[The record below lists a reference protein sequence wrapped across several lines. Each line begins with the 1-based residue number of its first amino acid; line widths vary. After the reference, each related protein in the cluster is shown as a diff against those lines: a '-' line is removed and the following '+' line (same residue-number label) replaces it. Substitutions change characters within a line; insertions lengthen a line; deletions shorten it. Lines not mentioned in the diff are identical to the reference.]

1 MYEGEFAELYDQFYE
16 ARGKDYA
23 AEASAVAN
31 LVRSRA
37 PHASSLLDVACGTGS
52 HLQPFSQEFARVEGL
67 ELSPAMIEVAA
78 RRHPQLAVSQGDM
91 RSIDLPRRF
100 DAVTC
105 MFSSIGH
112 MADVEE
118 LDSAVDSFARHLTPG
133 GVVVVEPWWFP
144 PTFLSGYVAADV
156 VSAGERTISRVSHSV
171 REGRVTRLDIHWLVA
186 EPATGVRHE
195 TEQYEITLFER
206 HEYEEA
212 FGRAGLDVEYL
223 EAGPSGRGLFIGKH
237 RA

>member
-23 AEASAVAN
+23 AEAAAVAD
-31 LVRSRA
+31 LVRARA
-37 PHASSLLDVACGTGS
+37 PQAESLLDVACGTGS
-52 HLQPFSQEFARVEGL
+52 HLEPLARKFARVEGL

-78 RRHPQLAVSQGDM
+78 RRHPMLAISQGDM

-118 LDSAVDSFARHLTPG
+118 LDSAVASFARHLAPG

-144 PTFLSGYVAADV
+144 STFLSGYVAADV
-156 VSAGERTISRVSHSV
+156 VRAGERTISRVSHSV
-171 REGRVTRLDIHWLVA
+171 RDGRVSRLDIHWLVA
-186 EPATGVRHE
+186 EPSTGVRHE
-195 TEQYEITLFER
+195 TEQYEITLFDR
-206 HEYEEA
+206 QEYQDS

-223 EAGPSGRGLFIGKH
+223 EGGPSGRGLFVGQH
-237 RA
+237 AG